1 MLTHLRLKVFL
12 PLILLSGLLI
22 VPVLTAI
29 TSASAKQLTLEN
41 GVARTPPM
49 GWNSWNKF
57 GCGIND
63 ALVRATADAMVS
75 SGMQAA
81 GYQYVNIDDCW
92 PMTTRDASGNL
103 QADPVKFPSGIK
115 SVADYVHS
123 KGLKFGVYGDR
134 GTSTCANFPGSYQHE
149 VQDANTF
156 AAWGVDYLK
165 YDNCATVGD
174 MQTDLANMRNALAAT
189 GRPIVFSIST
199 WWMSLPT
206 FPDLGNMWRTTS
218 DITDSFS
225 SVMGNIDT
233 NNNTAQYAGP
243 GHWNDPDMLE
253 VGNGGMTDAEYRA
266 HFGMWAM
273 AAAPLIA
280 GNDLRSMTQATK
292 DILTAPEVIAVD
304 QDALGI
310 QGIKVTDNG
319 AGLQVW
325 SKTLSGSNTR
335 AVALLNRSGATASM
349 TVNWSAI
356 GLSGSA
362 TVRDLWARTDLGSF
376 SGSYTASVPSHA
388 IVLVKIVAAGGT
400 QPTLTKTPTQ
410 GTAPTNTPTS
420 TLGASPT
427 RTFTPT
433 SITNTPSRTPTA
445 TATCPCFTNTPTNT
459 VGASPT
465 RTNTPGTPV
474 VTNTP
479 TRTFT
484 PPAITF
490 TPTRTFTPTSGP
502 TATVTPTAG
511 GACSPVTSTITIP
524 FSFDGAGTFC
534 WQASS
539 LGGFINSWNTTSVSV
554 NGLNVTNIW
563 LGSGSYPAKI
573 GGFYYVS
580 YNSGVAWGHF
590 EAKP

>member
-1 MLTHLRLKVFL
+1 
-12 PLILLSGLLI
+12 
-22 VPVLTAI
+22 
-29 TSASAKQLTLEN
+29 
-41 GVARTPPM
+41 
-49 GWNSWNKF
+49 
-57 GCGIND
+57 
-63 ALVRATADAMVS
+63 MVS

-92 PMTTRDASGNL
+92 SMTTRDGSGNL

-123 KGLKFGVYGDR
+123 KGLKFGIYGDR

-156 AAWGVDYLK
+156 ASWGVDYLK

-174 MQTDLANMRNALAAT
+174 MQTDLTNMRNALAAT

-206 FPDLGNMWRTTS
+206 FPDLGNLWRTTS

-266 HFGMWAM
+266 HFGMWAIV
-273 AAAPLIA
+273 AAPLIA

-335 AVALLNRSGATASM
+335 AVALLNRSGAAANM

-400 QPTLTKTPTQ
+400 QLTSTLTKTPTQ
-410 GTAPTNTPTS
+410 GTAPTNT
-420 TLGASPT
+420 AT
-427 RTFTPT
+427 RTVTPT

-445 TATCPCFTNTPTNT
+445 SPTCPCITNTASPTPTLNI
-459 VGASPT
+459 SPT

-474 VTNTP
+474 ITNTP

-484 PPAITF
+484 PPAVTF

-511 GACSPVTSTITIP
+511 GACSPVTSIITAP
-524 FSFDGAGTFC
+524 FTWDGAGVFC
-534 WQASS
+534 WQIATIP
-539 LGGFINSWNTTSVSV
+539 GYVNNWNNNSVSINGV
-554 NGLNVTNIW
+554 NYTNVYVGA
-563 LGSGSYPAKI
+563 GSLPAKI
-573 GGFYYVS
+573 NNNYYIS
-580 YNSGVAWGHF
+580 FNGPYAWSHL
-590 EAKP
+590 EVR